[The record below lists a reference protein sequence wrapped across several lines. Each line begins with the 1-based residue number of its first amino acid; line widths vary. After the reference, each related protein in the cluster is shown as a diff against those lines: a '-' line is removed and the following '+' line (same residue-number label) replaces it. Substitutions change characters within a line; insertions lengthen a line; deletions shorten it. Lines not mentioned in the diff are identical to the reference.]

1 LDRNTRQTMEW
12 LDTVMNRMGDSL
24 WAVCVGEACVAMGVM
39 KHSGIKYDVQ
49 NTNLTDDI
57 VRQIIKDADLLY
69 IFLSGRPRRGDPA

>member
-1 LDRNTRQTMEW
+1 
-12 LDTVMNRMGDSL
+12 
-24 WAVCVGEACVAMGVM
+24 M

-49 NTNLTDDI
+49 STNLTDDI